1 MNRRH
6 FLASQS
12 LAALALLSAKAGLV
26 RAAPAAGSAGSVII
40 AESEGHSWAVPFV
53 ADAQAFW
60 SKQGLNA
67 TTSHFTSGR
76 LTAEAVLAGKAD
88 FATTTDSVVALAAL
102 QGHKPVVFAEFA
114 NSSTQMLV
122 AARKDK
128 GVNQPSDLRG
138 KRIGT
143 FFGSAGHFYLN
154 QYLKLHGLPPK
165 DVSIVNLRPQEM
177 VTALA
182 QGSIDAFNWDWWAAD
197 AAARQEGK
205 GNIHVLSTEGVE
217 KVYLSHFLLIT
228 NEKTA
233 QEKPAALQAA
243 IRALIDAEAVFKND
257 FAQAVSVL
265 AERTKGSEE
274 AARNGLERNH
284 TEVQLAPRLI
294 DDLIAN
300 GQWAI
305 AEKIAQAPAQTDL
318 RALYTGLI
326 DKSALAAVDPKR
338 VKL

>member
-1 MNRRH
+1 MDRRR
-6 FLASQS
+6 FLATQS
-12 LAALALLSAKAGLV
+12 LTALALLTGTSGL
-26 RAAPAAGSAGSVII
+26 RLAHAAGIPVSI

-53 ADAQAFW
+53 ADAGSLWA
-60 SKQGLNA
+60 KNGLDA
-67 TTSHFTSGR
+67 STTHFTSGR

-128 GVNQPSDLRG
+128 GVNVPADLRG

-143 FFGSAGHFYLN
+143 FYGSAGHFYLN
-154 QYLKLHGLPPK
+154 QYLKLHGLTPK
-165 DVSIVNLRPQEM
+165 DVQIINLRPQEM

-197 AAARQEGK
+197 AAAKQEGK
-205 GNIHVLSTEGVE
+205 GNVHVLSTDGVE
-217 KVYLSHFLLIT
+217 KVYTSHFLLIT
-228 NEKTA
+228 NEQTA
-233 QEKPAALQAA
+233 KAKPAALQAA
-243 IRALIDAEAVFKND
+243 VRALIDAEAVFKND
-257 FAQAVSVL
+257 FERAVSVL
-265 AERTKGSEE
+265 AERTKGSLD
-274 AARNGLERNH
+274 ASRNGLQRNH

-294 DDLIAN
+294 DDLVAN
-300 GQWAI
+300 AEWAI
-305 AEKIAQAPAQTDL
+305 AEKIAQPPANGDL
-318 RALYTGLI
+318 RALYAGLI
-326 DKSALAAVDPKR
+326 DKSALAAVAPAR

>member
-1 MNRRH
+1 MDRRR
-6 FLASQS
+6 FLAVQS
-12 LAALALLSAKAGLV
+12 LATAGLV
-26 RAAPAAGSAGSVII
+26 SGLGPRLAFAAGKTAVTI

-53 ADAQAFW
+53 ADADGLW
-60 SKQGLNA
+60 SRHGLDV

-128 GVNQPSDLRG
+128 GVLKPADLRG

-154 QYLKLHGLPPK
+154 QYLKLHGLTPK

-182 QGSIDAFNWDWWAAD
+182 QGSIDAFNWDWWAAE
-197 AAARQEGK
+197 AAAKQEGK
-205 GNIHVLSTEGVE
+205 GNVHVLSTEGVE
-217 KVYLSHFLLIT
+217 KVYTSHFLLIT

-233 QEKPAALQAA
+233 KEKPAALQAA
-243 IRALIDAEAVFKND
+243 VRALIDAEQVFKKD
-257 FAQAVSVL
+257 FNRAVTVL
-265 AERTKGSEE
+265 ADRTKGTVESS
-274 AARNGLERNH
+274 RNGLERNH
-284 TEVQLAPRLI
+284 TEVQLTPRLI
-294 DDLIAN
+294 DDLVAN
-300 GQWAI
+300 GEWAI
-305 AEKIAQAPAQTDL
+305 NEKIAQAPSGDL
-318 RALYTGLI
+318 RKLYASLI
-326 DKSALAAVDPKR
+326 DTSALKAVAPSR

>member
-1 MNRRH
+1 MDRRR
-6 FLASQS
+6 FLALQG
-12 LAALALLSAKAGLV
+12 LIGAGLV
-26 RAAPAAGSAGSVII
+26 GGLSSRFAFAAGNTAVTI

-53 ADAQAFW
+53 ADAESLW
-60 SKQGLNA
+60 SRHGLDA
-67 TTSHFTSGR
+67 TTTHFTSGR

-128 GVNQPSDLRG
+128 GVLKPTDLRG

-154 QYLKLHGLPPK
+154 QYLKLHGLTPK
-165 DVSIVNLRPQEM
+165 DVSIVNLRPQDM

-197 AAARQEGK
+197 AAAKQEGK
-205 GNIHVLSTEGVE
+205 GNVHVLSTEGID
-217 KVYLSHFLLIT
+217 KVYTSHFLLIT

-233 QEKPAALQAA
+233 KEKPAALQAA
-243 IRALIDAEAVFKND
+243 IRALIDAEGVFKKD
-257 FAQAVSVL
+257 FNRAVAVL
-265 AERTKGSEE
+265 ADRTKGTLESS
-274 AARNGLERNH
+274 RNGLERNH

-294 DDLIAN
+294 TDLVAN
-300 GQWAI
+300 GEWAI
-305 AEKIAQAPAQTDL
+305 NEKIAQAPAGDL
-318 RALYTGLI
+318 RKLYASLI
-326 DKSALAAVDPKR
+326 DTSALKAVDPSR